1 MHIKIKHPTEWA
13 AATMLRRGLATGIV
27 IFAFLYF
34 APLEEIFCS
43 GGGQFC
49 TKAVSFGAFL
59 AFAAALFLIVVPVYI
74 LYRERHERRKNGPDV
89 TALEFTAQGVSVY
102 RPPLTLL
109 FFPYTETAFEL
120 TAKAA
125 VKRSSYL
132 YSYVVPAVQI
142 KLTNAAACVSV
153 PHRIS
158 SLRRVLPLLDMR
170 QKFASFSLHTE
181 PLEKPK
187 KTRAEKT
194 EPPEVSEIRR
204 ILEDYMQ
211 YGVLPPMSG
220 DMRITFELFGLFFI
234 GAAGYFYFKLFGLSA
249 PDVPGVLIL
258 LLPFMGGAALLYAA
272 AKHRKTQRRLE
283 RLRGK
288 KSKKD

>member
-1 MHIKIKHPTEWA
+1 MRIKIKHPTDWA
-13 AATMLRRGLATGIV
+13 AKTMLHRGLMTGGV
-27 IFAFLYF
+27 VLAFVYF
-34 APLEEIFCS
+34 APLKEIFCAS
-43 GGGQFC
+43 GGKIC
-49 TKAVSFGAFL
+49 PALLPWATFL
-59 AFAAALFLIVVPVYI
+59 AVCAALFLIVVPVYI

-89 TALEFTAQGVSVY
+89 TALEFTSRGVSVS
-102 RPPLTLL
+102 RPPLAPL

-272 AKHRKTQRRLE
+272 AKDRKTQRRLE

-288 KSKKD
+288 KAKKD

>member
-1 MHIKIKHPTEWA
+1 MRMKIKHPTDWA
-13 AATMLRRGLATGIV
+13 AKTMLRRGLMTGGV
-27 IFAFLYF
+27 VLAFVYF
-34 APLEEIFCS
+34 APLKEIFCAS
-43 GGGQFC
+43 GGKIC
-49 TKAVSFGAFL
+49 LTLLPWAAFL
-59 AFAAALFLIVVPVYI
+59 AVCAALFLMAAPVYI
-74 LYRERHERRKNGPDV
+74 LYKERARRRQKEPDV
-89 TALEFTAQGVSVY
+89 TAVDFAKDGVFVH
-102 RPPLTLL
+102 RPPLTPL

-158 SLRRVLPLLDMR
+158 SLRRLLPLLDMR

-272 AKHRKTQRRLE
+272 SRDRKIQRRLE